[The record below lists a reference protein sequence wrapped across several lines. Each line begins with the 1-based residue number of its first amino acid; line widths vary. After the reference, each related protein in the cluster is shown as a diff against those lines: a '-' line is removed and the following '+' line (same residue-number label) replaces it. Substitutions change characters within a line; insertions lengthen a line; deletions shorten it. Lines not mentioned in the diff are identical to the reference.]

1 MSTRAG
7 DDIGMQGLKLSEDIE
22 VGNKGVDVYQ
32 ISPRKR

>member
-7 DDIGMQGLKLSEDIE
+7 DDIGMQGLKLNKEIA
-22 VGNKGVDVYQ
+22 VGNKGADVYR